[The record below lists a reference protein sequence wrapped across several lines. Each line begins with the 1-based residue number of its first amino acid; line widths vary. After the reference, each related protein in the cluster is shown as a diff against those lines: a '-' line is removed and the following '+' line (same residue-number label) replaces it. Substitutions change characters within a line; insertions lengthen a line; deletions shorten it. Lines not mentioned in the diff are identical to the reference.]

1 MLVKIHIEEKDTD
14 IVKEFALNA
23 TIIPVNTLGFNKEV
37 VTFQGGSHIITSID
51 FDTLYKYD
59 LAREYDPKEGLYDR
73 LLKIETHYD
82 SLDDGS
88 RLATELTRVGVY
100 INDYVIINSAGDI
113 IISPFNGK

>member
-82 SLDDGS
+82 KVGDN
-88 RLATELTRVGVY
+88 RLPTRFVRVGVY
-100 INDYVIINSAGDI
+100 INDYVIINSIGDI
-113 IISPFNGK
+113 FITPFSGK

>member
-37 VTFQGGSHIITSID
+37 VTFQSGSHTITSID

-59 LAREYDPKEGLYDR
+59 LAREYDPKEGLYDK

-82 SLDDGS
+82 SLDDSS

-100 INDYVIINSAGDI
+100 INDYVIINSVGDI
-113 IISPFNGK
+113 FITPFTSK